1 MQKHAH
7 TTKRT
12 HGHDGKDKMV
22 IVATL
27 WDTEGRALE
36 QTTMQDTK
44 KLFENEV
51 HAYSDKVGDG
61 VITDLQESKPY
72 LAFVKKALGG
82 APDGVNSPLLAEADG
97 FRWYSR
103 STGDGGTRILQ
114 VIPAVY
120 GETEEQVK
128 ADPGGAV
135 TRATEHPAVSDPV
148 SQLMQSLMAAG
159 ICGSGNPELSDLFDG
174 FGDDDDIFGE
184 D

>member
-1 MQKHAH
+1 MQKH

-36 QTTMQDTK
+36 ETTMSSTK

-51 HAYSDKVGDG
+51 HAYSDKVGEG
-61 VITDLQESKPY
+61 VITDLKDSKPY
-72 LAFVKKALGG
+72 LAFVKESLGG
-82 APDGVNSPLLAEADG
+82 APDGASPLLEEADG
-97 FRWYSR
+97 FRWYTR

-120 GETEEQVK
+120 GETEQQVK
-128 ADPGGAV
+128 ADPKAAV
-135 TRATEHPAVSDPV
+135 TRATEHPAVAGPIGD
-148 SQLMQSLMAAG
+148 LMQSLMAAG
-159 ICGSGNPELSDLFDG
+159 ICGGGNPELPGLFDDL
-174 FGDDDDIFGE
+174 GDDDVFD
-184 D
+184 DD